1 MKPKSMKEKPRG
13 AMMNIL
19 RIKMIDAGNLLK
31 ELDDA
36 LDKVVAKKEPES
48 FLKPSTLK
56 IEEYQKSIRQIQA
69 QFTDAPK
76 FNEEGAYPQFL
87 SCGLLQ
93 VRGKNGANME
103 FLLPKVYPFP
113 PKSLY
118 IEHEKDGQFLRE
130 MLMHLLSSAPLVQL
144 EVILVDALSLG
155 GIFNLARRLLDKDND
170 FIYQQRILTERK
182 EIEEA
187 LKHLYEYLKVN
198 LQEKLAGF
206 RDFAHYNEE
215 ATDRLPLKVLFLSG
229 VDALSQNALYYL
241 EKIMR
246 FGSKNGVLSFVNLES
261 EKNNKSAEDLKK
273 HAEFFRD
280 TTSFERFK
288 YLNVEVINDQG
299 IKSQHMKDFAD
310 KIKAY
315 YEKKK
320 AVKRELKDLQ
330 RDKEFWTE
338 SSQYEVSVP
347 VGWDINHTEVC
358 FKICKEQNHTLI
370 CDHSGSG
377 KSNFLHVLIQNL
389 AFYYD
394 PDEVQLFLLDYK
406 EGVEFNAYTDPNILE
421 HARLVSVASSVGFG
435 VSFLSWLCDE
445 IKKRSELFKQFNV
458 KDLSDYRKH
467 EKMPRLIVVI
477 DEFQVLFS
485 DNSTKGKEGVERSL
499 NTLLKKG
506 RSYGVHLVLATQTMR
521 GGEIDSSIKAQI
533 ANRIAL
539 PMDADDSTKILDD
552 DVACELVRPEGIF
565 NNNGGHQK
573 YHTKMSI
580 PKAPD
585 DFKSFLTKIH
595 AEFNQRNLTPIDRKI
610 YNGETPLKM
619 PNTLKANEMRLHLG
633 KKVDYEQKD
642 LIVEFESNESHLLVV
657 SQDLNARIALMK
669 LLFQNIKSANKELVF
684 CNKEKRLI
692 RSFDVQKEYGITP
705 IENALNALDATTN
718 RPNSALVI
726 DNLNEAKEWHDK
738 VGAEKL
744 KSFLE
749 KATDN
754 EQYCVIFVH
763 DFKQIKT
770 NYHFDKLRELLSNH
784 FKQCLAFRCNG
795 ENLNAIK
802 NNLPPPSA
810 LNNLNALLIEL
821 SKDSVTEF
829 RPFSL

>member
-1 MKPKSMKEKPRG
+1 
-13 AMMNIL
+13 
-19 RIKMIDAGNLLK
+19 MIDVNGLLK

-36 LDKVVAKKEPES
+36 LDKVVPKKEPES
-48 FLKPSTLK
+48 FLKPIVSP
-56 IEEYQKSIRQIQA
+56 IEDYQKSVRQIQA
-69 QFTDAPK
+69 QFTDAPQ
-76 FNEEGAYPQFL
+76 FNEIGAYPQFL
-87 SCGLLQ
+87 SCGLLH
-93 VRGKNGANME
+93 VRGKNGANMD
-103 FLLPKVYPFP
+103 FCLPKVYPFP

-130 MLMHLLSSAPLVQL
+130 MLMRLLSSAPLVQL
-144 EVILVDALSLG
+144 EVILVDALSLW
-155 GIFNLARRLLDKDND
+155 GIFNLARRLLNKDND
-170 FIYQQRILTERK
+170 FIYQQRILTESK

-206 RDFAHYNEE
+206 RDFAHYNEN
-215 ATDRLPLKVLFLSG
+215 ATDPLPLKALFLSG
-229 VDALSQNALYYL
+229 VDALSQNTLYYL

-273 HAEFFRD
+273 HAEFFKD
-280 TTSFERFK
+280 TTSFERLK
-288 YLNVEVINDQG
+288 YLSVEVINDQG

-330 RDKEFWTE
+330 KDEKFWTK

-347 VGWDINHTEVC
+347 VGWDINHKEVC
-358 FKICKEQNHTLI
+358 FEIGKEQNHTLI

-389 AFYYD
+389 AFYYA
-394 PDEVQLFLLDYK
+394 PDEVQLFLLEYK

-421 HARLVSVASSVGFG
+421 HARLVSVASSVGYG
-435 VSFLSWLCDE
+435 TSFLSWLCKE
-445 IKKRSELFKQFNV
+445 MQKRAELFKQFKV

-485 DNSTKGKEGVERSL
+485 DNSSKGKESVEQSL

-506 RSYGVHLVLATQTMR
+506 RSYGVHLVLATQTMHGTDINR
-521 GGEIDSSIKAQI
+521 SIMAQI

-552 DVACELVRPEGIF
+552 DAACELVRPEGIF
-565 NNNGGHQK
+565 NNNGGNRK

-595 AEFNQRNLTPIDRKI
+595 AEFNQRNLAPIDCKI
-610 YNGETPLKM
+610 YNGKTALKM

-669 LLFQNIKSANKELVF
+669 LFAQNFKTANKELLF
-684 CNKEKRLI
+684 YNAEKRLV
-692 RSFDVQKEYGITP
+692 RELDELKKHHITP
-705 IENALNALDATTN
+705 MQGPLGSVLDTAMN
-718 RPNSALVI
+718 PNSVLMV
-726 DNLNEAKEWHDK
+726 DNLNEAKELHDK
-738 VGAEKL
+738 IGVEKL
-744 KSFLE
+744 RSFLE

-754 EQYCVIFVH
+754 E
-763 DFKQIKT
+763 
-770 NYHFDKLRELLSNH
+770 
-784 FKQCLAFRCNG
+784 
-795 ENLNAIK
+795 
-802 NNLPPPSA
+802 
-810 LNNLNALLIEL
+810 
-821 SKDSVTEF
+821 
-829 RPFSL
+829 

>member
-1 MKPKSMKEKPRG
+1 
-13 AMMNIL
+13 
-19 RIKMIDAGNLLK
+19 MIDAGNLLK

-36 LDKVVAKKEPES
+36 LDKVVSKKEPES
-48 FLKPSTLK
+48 FLKPIVSE
-56 IEEYQKSIRQIQA
+56 IEDYQKRVRQIQA
-69 QFTDAPK
+69 QFTDAPQ
-76 FNEEGAYPQFL
+76 FNEIGAYPQFL
-87 SCGLLQ
+87 SCGLLEIK
-93 VRGKNGANME
+93 GKNGANME

-130 MLMHLLSSAPLVQL
+130 MLMRLLSSTPLVQL

-155 GIFNLARRLLDKDND
+155 GIFNLVRRLLDKNND
-170 FIYQQRILTERK
+170 FIYQQRILTESE
-182 EIEEA
+182 EIEEV

-198 LQEKLAGF
+198 LQTKLAGYK
-206 RDFAHYNEE
+206 DFAHYNEDKE
-215 ATDRLPLKVLFLSG
+215 DKLPLKALFLSG
-229 VDALSQNALYYL
+229 VDALSSDALYYL

-261 EKNNKSAEDLKK
+261 EKNNKSAEDLKRY
-273 HAEFFRD
+273 AEFFKDR
-280 TTSFERFK
+280 TSFECLK
-288 YLNVEVINDQG
+288 YLSVEVINDQG
-299 IKSQHMKDFAD
+299 IQSQCMKDFAD

-330 RDKEFWTE
+330 KDEKFWTE
-338 SSQYEVSVP
+338 SSQLRVSVP
-347 VGWDINHTEVC
+347 VGWDINHKEVC
-358 FKICKEQNHTLI
+358 FEIGEAQNHTLI
-370 CDHSGSG
+370 CGRSGSG

-389 AFYYD
+389 AFYYA
-394 PDEVQLFLLDYK
+394 PNEIQLFLLDYK
-406 EGVEFNAYTDPNILE
+406 EGVEFNAYTNPTILE

-435 VSFLSWLCDE
+435 VGFLSWLDKE
-445 IKKRSELFKQFNV
+445 MKKRADLFKQSDV

-467 EKMPRLIVVI
+467 GEMPRLIVVI

-485 DNSTKGKEGVERSL
+485 DSSTKEKERAERYL
-499 NTLLKKG
+499 TTILKKG
-506 RSYGVHLVLATQTMR
+506 RSYGVHLILATQTMR
-521 GGEIDSSIKAQI
+521 GADINRSLMAQI

-539 PMDADDSTKILDD
+539 PMDAEDSTKILDD
-552 DVACELVRPEGIF
+552 DVACEIQKPEGIF
-565 NNNGGHQK
+565 NNNGGHKK

-585 DFKSFLTKIH
+585 DFTAFIKKIH
-595 AEFNQRNLTPIDRKI
+595 EEFNQRNLTPIDRKI

-619 PNTLKANEMRLHLG
+619 PNILKANEMRLHLG

-642 LIVEFESNESHLLVV
+642 LIVEFENNESHLLVV
-657 SQDLNARIALMK
+657 SQNLQDRIALMK

-692 RSFDVQKEYGITP
+692 RSFDAQKEYGITP
-705 IENALNALDATTN
+705 VENILSVLDTAMN
-718 RPNSALVI
+718 PNSALVI
-726 DNLNEAKEWHDK
+726 DNLNETKELHDK

-749 KATDN
+749 KAIDN
-754 EQYCVIFVH
+754 EQYCVIFAH
-763 DFKQIKT
+763 DFRQIKT
-770 NYHFDKLRELLSNH
+770 NYHFDKLKELLNNH
-784 FKQCLAFRCNG
+784 FKQCLIFRCNE

-810 LNNLNALLIEL
+810 LNNLNALFVEL
-821 SKDSVTEF
+821 SKDSHTEF
-829 RPFSL
+829 RPFGL

>member
-1 MKPKSMKEKPRG
+1 MT
-13 AMMNIL
+13 
-19 RIKMIDAGNLLK
+19 DAGNLLK

-36 LDKVVAKKEPES
+36 LDRVIAKKEPES
-48 FLKPSTLK
+48 FLKPIILQ
-56 IEEYQKSIRQIQA
+56 IEDYQKSIRQIQV
-69 QFTDAPK
+69 QFTDVPQ
-76 FNEEGAYPQFL
+76 FNEAGAYPQFL
-87 SCGLLQ
+87 SCGLLEIK
-93 VRGKNGANME
+93 GKNGANME

-130 MLMHLLSSAPLVQL
+130 MLMRLLSSAPLVQL
-144 EVILVDALSLG
+144 EIVLVDALSLG

-170 FIYQQRILTERK
+170 FIYQQRILTESK
-182 EIEEA
+182 EIEES

-215 ATDRLPLKVLFLSG
+215 AKDRLPLKVLFLSG

-261 EKNNKSAEDLKK
+261 EKNNQSAEDLKK
-273 HAEFFRD
+273 HAEFFKD

-299 IKSQHMKDFAD
+299 IKSQHMQDFAD

-315 YEKKK
+315 CEKKK
-320 AVKRELKDLQ
+320 AVKSELKALQ
-330 RDKEFWTE
+330 KDEKFWTE
-338 SSQYEVSVP
+338 SSQYEVVVP
-347 VGWDINHTEVC
+347 VGWGINHKEVR
-358 FKICKEQNHTLI
+358 FEIGELQNHTLI

-389 AFYYD
+389 AFYYA
-394 PDEVQLFLLDYK
+394 PNEVQLFLLDYK
-406 EGVEFNAYTDPNILE
+406 EGVEFNAYTDPILE

-435 VSFLSWLCDE
+435 MSFLRWLCDE
-445 IKKRSELFKQFNV
+445 IKKRSELFKQFKV

-467 EKMPRLIVVI
+467 EKMPNI
-477 DEFQVLFS
+477 
-485 DNSTKGKEGVERSL
+485 
-499 NTLLKKG
+499 
-506 RSYGVHLVLATQTMR
+506 
-521 GGEIDSSIKAQI
+521 
-533 ANRIAL
+533 
-539 PMDADDSTKILDD
+539 
-552 DVACELVRPEGIF
+552 
-565 NNNGGHQK
+565 
-573 YHTKMSI
+573 
-580 PKAPD
+580 
-585 DFKSFLTKIH
+585 
-595 AEFNQRNLTPIDRKI
+595 
-610 YNGETPLKM
+610 
-619 PNTLKANEMRLHLG
+619 LKANEMRLHLG

-669 LLFQNIKSANKELVF
+669 LLFQNVKSANKELVF

-692 RSFDVQKEYGITP
+692 RFFDAQKEYGITP
-705 IENALNALDATTN
+705 IENALNALDTTTN

-754 EQYCVIFVH
+754 EQYCVIFAH
-763 DFKQIKT
+763 DYKQIKT
-770 NYHFDKLRELLSNH
+770 NYHLDKLRELLSNH

-795 ENLNAIK
+795 ENL
-802 NNLPPPSA
+802 SA
-810 LNNLNALLIEL
+810 LKSEQKLHELNARLINT
-821 SKDSVTEF
+821 SKDSYTEF

>member
-1 MKPKSMKEKPRG
+1 M
-13 AMMNIL
+13 
-19 RIKMIDAGNLLK
+19 
-31 ELDDA
+31 
-36 LDKVVAKKEPES
+36 
-48 FLKPSTLK
+48 
-56 IEEYQKSIRQIQA
+56 
-69 QFTDAPK
+69 
-76 FNEEGAYPQFL
+76 
-87 SCGLLQ
+87 
-93 VRGKNGANME
+93 
-103 FLLPKVYPFP
+103 
-113 PKSLY
+113 
-118 IEHEKDGQFLRE
+118 
-130 MLMHLLSSAPLVQL
+130 
-144 EVILVDALSLG
+144 
-155 GIFNLARRLLDKDND
+155 
-170 FIYQQRILTERK
+170 
-182 EIEEA
+182 
-187 LKHLYEYLKVN
+187 YEYLKVN

-215 ATDRLPLKVLFLSG
+215 AKDRLPLKALFLSG
-229 VDALSQNALYYL
+229 VDALSKDALYYL

-273 HAEFFRD
+273 HAEFFKD

-288 YLNVEVINDQG
+288 YLNMEVINDHG
-299 IKSQHMKDFAD
+299 IQSQHMKDFAD

-320 AVKRELKDLQ
+320 AVKSELKALQ
-330 RDKEFWTE
+330 KDEKFWTE
-338 SSQYEVSVP
+338 SSQSKVSVP
-347 VGWDINHTEVC
+347 VGWDINHKEVC
-358 FKICKEQNHTLI
+358 FEIGNEQNHTLI

-389 AFYYD
+389 AFYYA
-394 PDEVQLFLLDYK
+394 PNEVQLFLLDYK
-406 EGVEFNAYTDPNILE
+406 EGVEFNAYVADTPLE

-445 IKKRSELFKQFNV
+445 IKKRADRFKQFKV

-467 EKMPRLIVVI
+467 DEMPRLIVVV

-485 DNSTKGKEGVERSL
+485 DNKSTKAVEGHL

-521 GGEIDSSIKAQI
+521 GGEINPSFKAQI

-539 PMDADDSTKILDD
+539 PMDAEDSSSVLGDDA
-552 DVACELVRPEGIF
+552 ACELVRPEGIF
-565 NNNGGHQK
+565 NNNGGNRK

-595 AEFNQRNLTPIDRKI
+595 AEFNQRNLAPIDRKI

-633 KKVDYEQKD
+633 KEADYEQKD

-669 LLFQNIKSANKELVF
+669 LFAQNFKTANKELLF
-684 CNKEKRLI
+684 YNAEKRLV
-692 RSFDVQKEYGITP
+692 RELDELKKHHITP
-705 IENALNALDATTN
+705 MQGPLGSVLDTAMN
-718 RPNSALVI
+718 PNSALVI

-744 KSFLE
+744 KSLLE

-754 EQYCVIFVH
+754 EQYCIIFAH
-763 DFKQIKT
+763 DFRQIKN
-770 NYHFDKLRELLSNH
+770 NYHLDKLKDLLNNH

-795 ENLNAIK
+795 ENLNALK
-802 NNLPPPSA
+802 SNLPSPSK
-810 LNNLNALLIEL
+810 LNALLIEL
-821 SKDSVTEF
+821 SKDSHTEF

>member
-1 MKPKSMKEKPRG
+1 M
-13 AMMNIL
+13 
-19 RIKMIDAGNLLK
+19 LL
-31 ELDDA
+31 
-36 LDKVVAKKEPES
+36 KKEPES
-48 FLKPSTLK
+48 FLRPSTLK

-69 QFTDAPK
+69 QFTDAPQ
-76 FNEEGAYPQFL
+76 FNEIGAYPQFL

-103 FLLPKVYPFP
+103 FCLPKVYPFP

-130 MLMHLLSSAPLVQL
+130 MLMRLLSSASLVQL
-144 EVILVDALSLG
+144 EVILIDALSLG
-155 GIFNLARRLLDKDND
+155 GIFNLARRLLDKNND
-170 FIYQQRILTERK
+170 FIYQQRILTESK

-206 RDFAHYNEE
+206 RDFAHYNEKE
-215 ATDRLPLKVLFLSG
+215 KDRLPLKALFLSG
-229 VDALSQNALYYL
+229 VDVLSQNALYYL

-280 TTSFERFK
+280 NKSFERLK
-288 YLNVEVINDQG
+288 YLSVEVINDHG
-299 IKSQHMKDFAD
+299 IQSKHMKDFAD

-330 RDKEFWTE
+330 KDEKFWTE
-338 SSQYEVSVP
+338 SSQFKVSVP
-347 VGWDINHTEVC
+347 VGWDINHKEVC
-358 FKICKEQNHTLI
+358 FEIGEAQNHTLI

-389 AFYYD
+389 AFYYA
-394 PDEVQLFLLDYK
+394 PNEVQLFLLDYK
-406 EGVEFNAYTDPNILE
+406 EGVEFNAYTEPNILE

-435 VSFLSWLCDE
+435 VSFLSWLCRE
-445 IKKRSELFKQFNV
+445 MQKRAELFKQFNV

-467 EKMPRLIVVI
+467 GEMPRLIVVI

-485 DNSTKGKEGVERSL
+485 DNSTKGKESVDQSL

-506 RSYGVHLVLATQTMR
+506 RSYGVHLILATQTMH
-521 GGEIDSSIKAQI
+521 GGEIDSNIKAQI

-539 PMDADDSTKILDD
+539 PMDAEDSTKILDD
-552 DVACELVRPEGIF
+552 DAACEIQKPEAIF

-573 YHTKMSI
+573 FHTKMSI

-585 DFKSFLTKIH
+585 DFKPFIKKIH
-595 AEFNQRNLTPIDRKI
+595 RDFNQRNLAPIEHKI
-610 YNGETPLKM
+610 YNGEKPLEM

-633 KKVDYEQKD
+633 KEADYEQKD
-642 LIVEFESNESHLLVV
+642 LIVGFESNESHLLVV
-657 SQDLNARIALMK
+657 SQDLSARIALMK

-692 RSFDVQKEYGITP
+692 RSFDAQKEYGITP
-705 IENALNALDATTN
+705 VENILSVLDTAMN
-718 RPNSALVI
+718 PNSALVI

-744 KSFLE
+744 RSFLE

-754 EQYCVIFVH
+754 EQYCIIFAH
-763 DFKQIKT
+763 DYKQIQA
-770 NYHFDKLRELLSNH
+770 NYDLSKLKELLNHH

-795 ENLNAIK
+795 ENLNALK
-802 NNLPPPSA
+802 SNLSSPS
-810 LNNLNALLIEL
+810 NFNALLIEL
-821 SKDSVTEF
+821 SKDSHTEF

>member
-1 MKPKSMKEKPRG
+1 MT
-13 AMMNIL
+13 
-19 RIKMIDAGNLLK
+19 DAGNLLK

-48 FLKPSTLK
+48 FLKPIVSQ
-56 IEEYQKSIRQIQA
+56 IEDYQKSIRQIQA

-76 FNEEGAYPQFL
+76 FNETTTYPKFL
-87 SCGLLQ
+87 SCGLLEIK
-93 VRGKNGANME
+93 GKNGANME

-130 MLMHLLSSAPLVQL
+130 MLMRLLSSAPLVQL
-144 EVILVDALSLG
+144 EIVLIDALSLG
-155 GIFNLARRLLDKDND
+155 GIFNLARRLLDKNND
-170 FIYQQRILTERK
+170 FIYQQRILTESK

-206 RDFAHYNEE
+206 RDFAHYNEN
-215 ATDRLPLKVLFLSG
+215 AKDRLPLKALFLSG
-229 VDALSQNALYYL
+229 VDALSKDALYYL

-261 EKNNKSAEDLKK
+261 EKNNKSAEDLKND
-273 HAEFFRD
+273 AEFFKDR
-280 TTSFERFK
+280 TSFERLK
-288 YLNVEVINDQG
+288 YLNVEIVNDHG
-299 IKSQHMKDFAD
+299 IQSQHMQDFAD

-315 YEKKK
+315 YEQKKE
-320 AVKRELKDLQ
+320 VKRELKDLQ
-330 RDKEFWTE
+330 RDKEFWAK
-338 SSQYEVSVP
+338 SSQHEVVVP
-347 VGWDINHTEVC
+347 VGWDINHKEVC
-358 FKICKEQNHTLI
+358 FEIGNEQNHTLI
-370 CDHSGSG
+370 CGRSGSG

-389 AFYYD
+389 AFYYA
-394 PDEVQLFLLDYK
+394 PNEIQLFLLDYK
-406 EGVEFNAYTDPNILE
+406 EGVEFNAYVADTPLE

-445 IKKRSELFKQFNV
+445 IKKRAELFKQFNV

-467 EKMPRLIVVI
+467 DEMPRLIVVI

-485 DNSTKGKEGVERSL
+485 DNSTKGKESVERSL

-506 RSYGVHLVLATQTMR
+506 RSYGVHLILATQTMR
-521 GGEIDSSIKAQI
+521 GAEIDSSFKAQI

-539 PMDADDSTKILDD
+539 PMDAEDSTKILDD
-552 DVACELVRPEGIF
+552 DAACEIQKPEGIF
-565 NNNGGHQK
+565 NNNGGNRK

-595 AEFNQRNLTPIDRKI
+595 AEFNQRNLAPIDRKI
-610 YNGETPLKM
+610 YNGETALKM

-642 LIVEFESNESHLLVV
+642 LIVGFESNESHLLVV

-692 RSFDVQKEYGITP
+692 RSFDAPKEYGITP
-705 IENALNALDATTN
+705 VENILSVLDTAMN
-718 RPNSALVI
+718 PNSVLMV
-726 DNLNEAKEWHDK
+726 DNLNEAKELHDK

-749 KATDN
+749 KAIDN

-763 DFKQIKT
+763 DFRQIKT
-770 NYHFDKLRELLSNH
+770 NYHFDKLKELLNNH

-802 NNLPPPSA
+802 SDLPSPSKP
-810 LNNLNALLIEL
+810 NALLIEL
-821 SKDSVTEF
+821 SKDSHTEF

>member
-1 MKPKSMKEKPRG
+1 
-13 AMMNIL
+13 
-19 RIKMIDAGNLLK
+19 MIDAGNLLK

-48 FLKPSTLK
+48 FLKPIVSQ
-56 IEEYQKSIRQIQA
+56 IEDYQKSIRQIQA

-76 FNEEGAYPQFL
+76 FNETHTYPKFL

-130 MLMHLLSSAPLVQL
+130 MLMRLLSSAPLVQL
-144 EVILVDALSLG
+144 EVILIDALSLG
-155 GIFNLARRLLDKDND
+155 GIFNLARRLLNKDND
-170 FIYQQRILTERK
+170 FIYQQRILTESK

-198 LQEKLAGF
+198 LQEKLAGYK
-206 RDFAHYNEE
+206 DFAHYNEKE
-215 ATDRLPLKVLFLSG
+215 KDRLPLKALFLSG
-229 VDALSQNALYYL
+229 VDALSQNAFYYL

-261 EKNNKSAEDLKK
+261 EKNNQSAEDLKK

-280 TTSFERFK
+280 TTSFERLK
-288 YLNVEVINDQG
+288 YLSVEVINDQG
-299 IKSQHMKDFAD
+299 IKSQHMQDFAD

-330 RDKEFWTE
+330 KDEKFWTE
-338 SSQYEVSVP
+338 SSQFKVSVP
-347 VGWDINHTEVC
+347 VGWDINHKEVC
-358 FKICKEQNHTLI
+358 FEIGNEQNHTLI

-389 AFYYD
+389 AFYYA
-394 PDEVQLFLLDYK
+394 PNEVQLFLLDYK
-406 EGVEFNAYTDPNILE
+406 EGVEFNAYVADTPLE
-421 HARLVSVASSVGFG
+421 HARLVSVASSVSYGIT
-435 VSFLSWLCDE
+435 FLKWLCDE
-445 IKKRSELFKQFNV
+445 MQKRAELFKQFKV

-467 EKMPRLIVVI
+467 DEMPRLIVVV

-485 DNSTKGKEGVERSL
+485 DKSTQVKGSVERSL

-521 GGEIDSSIKAQI
+521 GAEIDSSFKAQI

-539 PMDADDSTKILDD
+539 PMDAEDSTKILDD
-552 DVACELVRPEGIF
+552 DAACEIQKPEGIF
-565 NNNGGHQK
+565 NNNGGNRK

-595 AEFNQRNLTPIDRKI
+595 AEFNQRNLAPIDRKI
-610 YNGETPLKM
+610 YNGETPLKI

-657 SQDLNARIALMK
+657 SQNLQDRIALMK

-692 RSFDVQKEYGITP
+692 RFFDVQKEYGITP
-705 IENALNALDATTN
+705 VENILSVLDTAMN
-718 RPNSALVI
+718 PNSALVI
-726 DNLNEAKEWHDK
+726 DNLNEAKELHDK

-749 KATDN
+749 KAIDN

-763 DFKQIKT
+763 DYRQIKT
-770 NYHFDKLRELLSNH
+770 NYHLDIVK
-784 FKQCLAFRCNG
+784 
-795 ENLNAIK
+795 
-802 NNLPPPSA
+802 PPLQAMPS
-810 LNNLNALLIEL
+810 L
-821 SKDSVTEF
+821 
-829 RPFSL
+829 

>member
-1 MKPKSMKEKPRG
+1 
-13 AMMNIL
+13 MMNIL

-69 QFTDAPK
+69 QFTDAPQ
-76 FNEEGAYPQFL
+76 FNETSAYPQFL

-130 MLMHLLSSAPLVQL
+130 MLMCLLSSAPLVQL

-170 FIYQQRILTERK
+170 FIYQQRILTESK

-206 RDFAHYNEE
+206 RDFVHYNEE
-215 ATDRLPLKVLFLSG
+215 EKDRLPLKALFLSG
-229 VDALSQNALYYL
+229 VDTLSKDALYYL

-261 EKNNKSAEDLKK
+261 EKNNKSAEDLKRY
-273 HAEFFRD
+273 AEFFKDR
-280 TTSFERFK
+280 TSFECLK
-288 YLNVEVINDQG
+288 YLSVEVINDQG
-299 IKSQHMKDFAD
+299 IQSQHMQDFAD

-330 RDKEFWTE
+330 KDEKFWTE

-347 VGWDINHTEVC
+347 VGWDINHKEVC
-358 FKICKEQNHTLI
+358 FEIGKAQNHTLI

-389 AFYYD
+389 AFYYAL
-394 PDEVQLFLLDYK
+394 DEVQLFLLDYK
-406 EGVEFNAYTDPNILE
+406 EGVEFNAYVADPTLE
-421 HARLVSVASSVGFG
+421 HARLVSVASSVSYGIT
-435 VSFLSWLCDE
+435 FLKWLCDE
-445 IKKRSELFKQFNV
+445 MQKRADRFKQFKV

-467 EKMPRLIVVI
+467 GEMPRLIVVV

-485 DNSTKGKEGVERSL
+485 DNSTKEKESVDQSL

-521 GGEIDSSIKAQI
+521 GGEIDSNIKAQI

-552 DVACELVRPEGIF
+552 DVACGLQKPEGIF

-595 AEFNQRNLTPIDRKI
+595 AEFNQRNLASIDRKI

-619 PNTLKANEMRLHLG
+619 PNILKANEMRLHLG

-705 IENALNALDATTN
+705 VENILSVLDTAMN
-718 RPNSALVI
+718 PNSALVI
-726 DNLNEAKEWHDK
+726 DNLNEAKELHDK
-738 VGAEKL
+738 IGVEKL

-749 KATDN
+749 KAIDN
-754 EQYCVIFVH
+754 EQYCVIFAH
-763 DFKQIKT
+763 DFRQIKT
-770 NYHFDKLRELLSNH
+770 NYHLDKLKELLSNH

-795 ENLNAIK
+795 ENLNAIQSD
-802 NNLPPPSA
+802 LPSPSK
-810 LNNLNALLIEL
+810 LNALFIEL

-829 RPFSL
+829 RPFNLQD

>member
-1 MKPKSMKEKPRG
+1 MP
-13 AMMNIL
+13 
-19 RIKMIDAGNLLK
+19 
-31 ELDDA
+31 
-36 LDKVVAKKEPES
+36 
-48 FLKPSTLK
+48 
-56 IEEYQKSIRQIQA
+56 Q
-69 QFTDAPK
+69 
-76 FNEEGAYPQFL
+76 FNEIGAYPQFL
-87 SCGLLQ
+87 SCGLLEIK
-93 VRGKNGANME
+93 GKNGANMD
-103 FLLPKVYPFP
+103 FCLPKVYPFP

-130 MLMHLLSSAPLVQL
+130 MLMRLLSSAPLVQL

-170 FIYQQRILTERK
+170 FIYQQRILAESK

-198 LQEKLAGF
+198 LQEKLAGYK
-206 RDFAHYNEE
+206 DFAHYNEK
-215 ATDRLPLKVLFLSG
+215 AKDRLPLKALFLSG

-261 EKNNKSAEDLKK
+261 EKNNQSAEDLKK

-280 TTSFERFK
+280 ITSFERFK

-299 IKSQHMKDFAD
+299 IKSQHMQDFAD

-320 AVKRELKDLQ
+320 QVKRELKDLQ
-330 RDKEFWTE
+330 KDEKFWTK
-338 SSQYEVSVP
+338 SSQSKVSVP
-347 VGWDINHTEVC
+347 VGCDINHKEVC
-358 FKICKEQNHTLI
+358 FEIGSAQNHTLI

-389 AFYYD
+389 AFYYA
-394 PDEVQLFLLDYK
+394 PNEIQLFLLDYK
-406 EGVEFNAYTDPNILE
+406 EGVEFNAYTNPTTLE
-421 HARLVSVASSVGFG
+421 HARLVSVASSVGYG
-435 VSFLSWLCDE
+435 MSFLSWLCKE
-445 IKKRSELFKQFNV
+445 MQKRAELFKQFNV

-467 EKMPRLIVVI
+467 GEMPRLIVVI

-485 DNSTKGKEGVERSL
+485 DNSTKGKESVERSL

-506 RSYGVHLVLATQTMR
+506 RSYGVHLVLATQTMH
-521 GGEIDSSIKAQI
+521 GTDINPSFKAQI

-539 PMDADDSTKILDD
+539 PMDAEDSSSVLGDDA
-552 DVACELVRPEGIF
+552 ACELVRPEGIF
-565 NNNGGHQK
+565 NNNGGNRK

-595 AEFNQRNLTPIDRKI
+595 AEFNQRNLAPIDRKI
-610 YNGETPLKM
+610 YNGETALKM

-669 LLFQNIKSANKELVF
+669 LLFQNIKSTNKELVF

-692 RSFDVQKEYGITP
+692 RSFDTRKEYGITP
-705 IENALNALDATTN
+705 VENILSVLDTAMN
-718 RPNSALVI
+718 PNSVLMI
-726 DNLNEAKEWHDK
+726 DNLNEAKELHDK

-749 KATDN
+749 KAIDN
-754 EQYCVIFVH
+754 EQYCVIFAH
-763 DFKQIKT
+763 DFRQIKT
-770 NYHFDKLRELLSNH
+770 NYHLDKLRELLNHH
-784 FKQCLAFRCNG
+784 FKQCLAFKSNG
-795 ENLNAIK
+795 ENLNALQS
-802 NNLPPPSA
+802 NLSSPS
-810 LNNLNALLIEL
+810 NFNALLIEL
-821 SKDSVTEF
+821 SKDSHTEF
-829 RPFSL
+829 RSFSLQG

>member
-1 MKPKSMKEKPRG
+1 MT
-13 AMMNIL
+13 
-19 RIKMIDAGNLLK
+19 DAGNLLK

-48 FLKPSTLK
+48 FLKPIASQ
-56 IEEYQKSIRQIQA
+56 IEDYQKSIRQVQA

-76 FNEEGAYPQFL
+76 FNETTTYPKFL
-87 SCGLLQ
+87 SCGLLEIK
-93 VRGKNGANME
+93 GKNGANME

-130 MLMHLLSSAPLVQL
+130 MLMRLLSSAPLVQL
-144 EVILVDALSLG
+144 EIVLIDALSLG
-155 GIFNLARRLLDKDND
+155 GIFNLARRLLDKNND
-170 FIYQQRILTERK
+170 FIYQQRILTESK

-206 RDFAHYNEE
+206 RDFAHYNEN
-215 ATDRLPLKVLFLSG
+215 AKDRLPLKALFLSG

-261 EKNNKSAEDLKK
+261 EKNNQSAEDLKRY
-273 HAEFFRD
+273 AEFFKDR
-280 TTSFERFK
+280 TSFERLK

-330 RDKEFWTE
+330 RDKEFWAK
-338 SSQYEVSVP
+338 SSQHEVVVP
-347 VGWDINHTEVC
+347 VGWDINHKEVC
-358 FKICKEQNHTLI
+358 FEIGNEQNHTLI
-370 CDHSGSG
+370 CGRSGSG

-389 AFYYD
+389 AFYYA
-394 PDEVQLFLLDYK
+394 PNEIQLFLLDYK
-406 EGVEFNAYTDPNILE
+406 EGVEFNAYTDPILE
-421 HARLVSVASSVGFG
+421 HARLVSVASSVSYGIT
-435 VSFLSWLCDE
+435 FLKWLCDE
-445 IKKRSELFKQFNV
+445 MQKRAELFKQFNV
-458 KDLSDYRKH
+458 KDLNNYRKH
-467 EKMPRLIVVI
+467 DEMPRLIVVI

-485 DNSTKGKEGVERSL
+485 DNKSTKAVEGHL

-521 GGEIDSSIKAQI
+521 GTDINPSFKAQI

-539 PMDADDSTKILDD
+539 PMDAEDSSSVLGDDA
-552 DVACELVRPEGIF
+552 ACEIQKPEGIF
-565 NNNGGHQK
+565 NNNGGNRK

-595 AEFNQRNLTPIDRKI
+595 AEFNQRNLAPIDRKI

-642 LIVEFESNESHLLVV
+642 LIVEFENNESHLLVV

-692 RSFDVQKEYGITP
+692 RSFDAQKEYGITP
-705 IENALNALDATTN
+705 VENILSVLDTAMN
-718 RPNSALVI
+718 PNSALVI
-726 DNLNEAKEWHDK
+726 DNLNEAKELHDK

-744 KSFLE
+744 RSFLE
-749 KATDN
+749 KAIDN
-754 EQYCVIFVH
+754 EQYCVIFAH
-763 DFKQIKT
+763 DYRQIKT
-770 NYHFDKLRELLSNH
+770 NYHLDKLKELLNHH
-784 FKQCLAFRCNG
+784 FKQCLAFRCNE
-795 ENLNAIK
+795 ENLNALQSG
-802 NNLPPPSA
+802 LPSPSEF
-810 LNNLNALLIEL
+810 NTLLIEL

>member
-1 MKPKSMKEKPRG
+1 
-13 AMMNIL
+13 
-19 RIKMIDAGNLLK
+19 MIDAGNLLK

-48 FLKPSTLK
+48 FLRPSTLK
-56 IEEYQKSIRQIQA
+56 IEEYQKSVRQIQA
-69 QFTDAPK
+69 QFIDAPK
-76 FNEEGAYPQFL
+76 FNETSAYPKFL

-130 MLMHLLSSAPLVQL
+130 MLMRLLSSAPLVQL
-144 EVILVDALSLG
+144 EVILIDALSLG

-170 FIYQQRILTERK
+170 FIYQQRILTESK

-187 LKHLYEYLKVN
+187 LKYLYEYLKVN
-198 LQEKLAGF
+198 LQEKLAGY
-206 RDFAHYNEE
+206 RDFVHYNED
-215 ATDRLPLKVLFLSG
+215 ATDPLPLKALFLSG

-273 HAEFFRD
+273 HAEFFKD
-280 TTSFERFK
+280 TTSFERLK
-288 YLNVEVINDQG
+288 YLNVEIINDQG
-299 IKSQHMKDFAD
+299 IKSQHMQDFAD

-315 YEKKK
+315 YRQKKE
-320 AVKRELKDLQ
+320 VKRELKDLQ
-330 RDKEFWTE
+330 RDKEFWTK
-338 SSQYEVSVP
+338 SSQHE
-347 VGWDINHTEVC
+347 
-358 FKICKEQNHTLI
+358 
-370 CDHSGSG
+370 
-377 KSNFLHVLIQNL
+377 
-389 AFYYD
+389 
-394 PDEVQLFLLDYK
+394 
-406 EGVEFNAYTDPNILE
+406 
-421 HARLVSVASSVGFG
+421 VSVASSVGFG
-435 VSFLSWLCDE
+435 VSFLSWLCGE
-445 IKKRSELFKQFNV
+445 MEKRSNLFKQFKV

-467 EKMPRLIVVI
+467 EKMPRLIVVV

-485 DNSTKGKEGVERSL
+485 DKSTQVKGSVERSL

-552 DVACELVRPEGIF
+552 DAACEIQKPEGIF

-573 YHTKMSI
+573 FHTKMSI

-585 DFKSFLTKIH
+585 DFTAFIKKIH
-595 AEFNQRNLTPIDRKI
+595 EEFNQRNLTPIDRKI

-642 LIVEFESNESHLLVV
+642 LIVEFENNESHLLVV
-657 SQDLNARIALMK
+657 SQDLNARTALMK

-692 RSFDVQKEYGITP
+692 RSFDAPKEYGITP
-705 IENALNALDATTN
+705 VENILSVLDTAMN
-718 RPNSALVI
+718 PNSALVI

-738 VGAEKL
+738 IGVEKL

-754 EQYCVIFVH
+754 EQYCVIFAH
-763 DFKQIKT
+763 DYKQIKAS
-770 NYHFDKLRELLSNH
+770 YHFDNKLKELLNHH
-784 FKQCLAFRCNG
+784 FKQCLAFKCNG
-795 ENLNAIK
+795 ENL
-802 NNLPPPSA
+802 SA
-810 LNNLNALLIEL
+810 LQSGLPLPSKLNALFVEL
-821 SKDSVTEF
+821 SKDSHTEF

>member
-1 MKPKSMKEKPRG
+1 
-13 AMMNIL
+13 
-19 RIKMIDAGNLLK
+19 MIEINTLLQK
-31 ELDDA
+31 LDDA
-36 LDKVVAKKEPES
+36 LDQVVHQKEPES
-48 FLKPSTLK
+48 FLKPIASQ

-76 FNEEGAYPQFL
+76 FNEESAYPQFL

-130 MLMHLLSSAPLVQL
+130 MLMRLLSSVPLVQL

-155 GIFNLARRLLDKDND
+155 GIFNLARRLLHKNND
-170 FIYQQRILTERK
+170 FIYQQRILTESK

-206 RDFAHYNEE
+206 RDFAHYNEK
-215 ATDRLPLKVLFLSG
+215 AKDRLPLKALFLSG
-229 VDALSQNALYYL
+229 VDALSKDALYYL

-261 EKNNKSAEDLKK
+261 EKNNQSAEDLKNY
-273 HAEFFRD
+273 AEFFKD

-288 YLNVEVINDQG
+288 YLNVEVINDHG
-299 IKSQHMKDFAD
+299 IQSQHMKDFAD

-320 AVKRELKDLQ
+320 VVKSELKALQ
-330 RDKEFWTE
+330 KDEEFWTK
-338 SSQYEVSVP
+338 SSQSKVSVP
-347 VGWDINHTEVC
+347 VGWDINHKEVC
-358 FKICKEQNHTLI
+358 FEIGNEQNHTLI

-389 AFYYD
+389 AFYYA
-394 PDEVQLFLLDYK
+394 PNEVQLFLLDYK
-406 EGVEFNAYTDPNILE
+406 EGVEFNAYTDPILE

-445 IKKRSELFKQFNV
+445 IKKRSELFKQFKV

-485 DNSTKGKEGVERSL
+485 NKSTQVKGSVERSL

-521 GGEIDSSIKAQI
+521 GGEIDSSFKAQI

-539 PMDADDSTKILDD
+539 PMDADDSAKILDN

-565 NNNGGHQK
+565 NNNGGNRK

-585 DFKSFLTKIH
+585 DFTVFIKKIH
-595 AEFNQRNLTPIDRKI
+595 EEFNQRNLAPIDRKI

-633 KKVDYEQKD
+633 KEVDYEQKD

-692 RSFDVQKEYGITP
+692 RSFDAPKEYGITP
-705 IENALNALDATTN
+705 VENILNALDATTN

-726 DNLNEAKEWHDK
+726 DNLNEAKELHDK

-754 EQYCVIFVH
+754 EQYCVIFAH
-763 DFKQIKT
+763 DFRQIKT
-770 NYHFDKLRELLSNH
+770 NYHFDKLKDLLNNH

-795 ENLNAIK
+795 ENL
-802 NNLPPPSA
+802 SA
-810 LNNLNALLIEL
+810 LQSGLSSPSKLNALFVEL
-821 SKDSVTEF
+821 SKDSHTEF